1 LVERNLQKFEEFLAS
16 AAECILVFVESPG
29 SFAETGLFVK
39 GGVKLDQRGGGK
51 LDHLRKISG
60 VDGAM
65 GRDSWSGGLWSGL
78 PDRV

>member
-1 LVERNLQKFEEFLAS
+1 VKQKRFGVEQIVAVLKQAEAGVPLVD
-16 AAECILVFVESPG
+16 
-29 SFAETGLFVK
+29 VK